1 MFQSYKPGTLGCI
14 RTSQTFAVLFILAVS
29 TWTTFG
35 ANAGR
40 PRSLITR
47 NRSFVDSRTGAVVLL
62 GGADVVMKGP
72 PWIPSTNGCV
82 CACVCVLV
90 CRPG

>member
-1 MFQSYKPGTLGCI
+1 MSQNYKLRTFGCI
-14 RTSQTFAVLFILAVS
+14 RTSQTFTVLLTLAIS

-47 NRSFVDSRTGAVVLL
+47 NRSFVDPRTGAVVLL

-72 PWIPSTNGCV
+72 PWIPSTNGYV
-82 CACVCVLV
+82 YVCVNMPL
-90 CRPG
+90 